1 MRYGEHVDEANAL
14 GAKWRCPPCRDPCN
28 CSFCR
33 QRKGW
38 PPTGTLYRRAIKEG
52 YASVAHYL
60 VLNNRADED
69 VDVKTRG
76 GAEEEGAAD
85 AADAAARDGRSP
97 SGDDNARESGDVDA
111 VDAVAVDAPPA
122 APVTPT
128 ASGPA
133 KDDDDEFYDA
143 KTRPSRMIVKVV
155 RKMADAV
162 TNPTATKRRR
172 AMSER

>member
-14 GAKWRCPPCRDPCN
+14 GAKWRCPPCRDLCN

-122 APVTPT
+122 APVTPMRARSRDSYADRSSANT
-128 ASGPA
+128 WRTKDRLTSSG
-133 KDDDDEFYDA
+133 
-143 KTRPSRMIVKVV
+143 
-155 RKMADAV
+155 
-162 TNPTATKRRR
+162 
-172 AMSER
+172 